1 MEKLYTNK
9 IGVEFEH
16 VLDVEERE
24 WLYNRYEKIMNK
36 PLSNN
41 EKYHINDLLIKSE
54 VILLNPSYL
63 SIKKTFDHFL
73 TTKKPEFKRY
83 SIEGGESM
91 IILLSKLFGS
101 ASENGVD

>member
-1 MEKLYTNK
+1 
-9 IGVEFEH
+9 

-54 VILLNPSYL
+54 VILLN
-63 SIKKTFDHFL
+63 
-73 TTKKPEFKRY
+73 
-83 SIEGGESM
+83 
-91 IILLSKLFGS
+91 LFIY
-101 ASENGVD
+101 

>member
-1 MEKLYTNK
+1 
-9 IGVEFEH
+9 

-63 SIKKTFDHFL
+63 SILKDI
-73 TTKKPEFKRY
+73 R
-83 SIEGGESM
+83 S
-91 IILLSKLFGS
+91 LFNNK
-101 ASENGVD
+101 ETRI